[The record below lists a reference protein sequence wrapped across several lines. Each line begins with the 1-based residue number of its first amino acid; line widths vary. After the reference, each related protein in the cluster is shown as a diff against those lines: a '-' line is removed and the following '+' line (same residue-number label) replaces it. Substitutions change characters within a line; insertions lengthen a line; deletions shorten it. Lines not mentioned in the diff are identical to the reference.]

1 MFVCLLVCFII
12 FYVYSC
18 ACLSSSIFAYVAV
31 YIFVCVLAGLITS
44 LFTCPKAICYMT
56 EMLAIGNYSLN
67 KKKLNPLNKK
77 KKKNDKTC
85 YRADSQGMHRAKTIV
100 NAGLKAITS

>member
-1 MFVCLLVCFII
+1 MFSTSVCLCMHVCLLVCFII

-67 KKKLNPLNKK
+67 KKTLGRGYFMSICFVFILFDNLPPL
-77 KKKNDKTC
+77 
-85 YRADSQGMHRAKTIV
+85 
-100 NAGLKAITS
+100 